1 MWKPFIKNQS
11 IAPALQAFRELD
23 IEMFRTHVAQ
33 LNDAEQQAL
42 QFIKRALEQD
52 SPDHLKIALEMKQ
65 PLVEVDRLFQT
76 LVTCQNRQQLLEM
89 LLAYGLDVNQV
100 YTLEGHRSIVRQPLE
115 FPIGLYA
122 ARHSELWALVAEKL
136 DFTYTMHLQRSD
148 QFMETHELNLLDLV
162 LLLDIEEELTV
173 RVLDQLCECKATV
186 GLAERL
192 QRPASPLL
200 LKTIEADAYLPTFVY
215 AKHYF
220 PFYALIG
227 RQIVLFQSLL
237 NRVIQASIASEIIED
252 ALLAFHNHQPGLA
265 LTWGDAYIE
274 QLYEMGLVLRK
285 TGHADFRKM
294 DAEYVLSEYDEVI
307 ERLRD

>member
-237 NRVIQASIASEIIED
+237 NRVIQASIASEMIED

-285 TGHADFRKM
+285 TGHVDFRKM

>member
-52 SPDHLKIALEMKQ
+52 SPAHLKIALEMKQ

-100 YTLEGHRSIVRQPLE
+100 YTLEGHRSIVRQPLQ
-115 FPIGLYA
+115 FPVGLYA

-200 LKTIEADAYLPTFVY
+200 LKTIEADAYLATFVY

-227 RQIVLFQSLL
+227 RQTVLFQSLL
-237 NRVIQASIASEIIED
+237 NRVMQASIASEMIED

-285 TGHADFRKM
+285 TGHVDFREM
-294 DAEYVLSEYDEVI
+294 DEEYVLPEYKGIVN
-307 ERLRD
+307 RLND

>member
-52 SPDHLKIALEMKQ
+52 SPAHLKIALEMKQ

-100 YTLEGHRSIVRQPLE
+100 YTLEGHRSIVRQPLH
-115 FPIGLYA
+115 FPVGLYA
-122 ARHSELWALVAEKL
+122 AHHSELWALVAEKL

-220 PFYALIG
+220 PFYSLIG
-227 RQIVLFQSLL
+227 RQTVLFQSLL
-237 NRVIQASIASEIIED
+237 NRVMQASIASEIIED

-285 TGHADFRKM
+285 TGHVDFREM
-294 DAEYVLSEYDEVI
+294 DAEYVLPEYRGIVN
-307 ERLRD
+307 RLND

>member
-52 SPDHLKIALEMKQ
+52 SPAHLKIALEMKQ

-89 LLAYGLDVNQV
+89 LLADGLDVNQV
-100 YTLEGHRSIVRQPLE
+100 YTLEGHRSIVRQPLH
-115 FPIGLYA
+115 FPVGLYA

-136 DFTYTMHLQRSD
+136 DVTYTMHLQRSD

-162 LLLDIEEELTV
+162 LLLDIEEELTI

-200 LKTIEADAYLPTFVY
+200 LKTIKADAYLPTFVY

-227 RQIVLFQSLL
+227 RQTVLFQSLL
-237 NRVIQASIASEIIED
+237 NRVMQASIASEMIED

-285 TGHADFRKM
+285 TGHVDFREM
-294 DAEYVLSEYDEVI
+294 DAEYVLPEYKGIVN
-307 ERLRD
+307 RLND

>member
-1 MWKPFIKNQS
+1 MWKPFTKNQS

-23 IEMFRTHVAQ
+23 VETFRVHVTQ
-33 LNDAEQQAL
+33 LNDVEQQAL
-42 QFIKRALEQD
+42 QFIKRSLELD
-52 SPDHLKIALEMKQ
+52 SPAHLKLALEMKQ

-76 LVTCQNRQQLLEM
+76 LVTCQHRHQLLEM
-89 LLAYGLDVNQV
+89 LLAYGLDANQIH
-100 YTLEGHRSIVRQPLE
+100 TLEGHRSIVRQPLH
-115 FPIGLYA
+115 FPVGLYA
-122 ARHSELWALVAEKL
+122 ARHPELWALIAETL

-162 LLLDIEEELTV
+162 LLLDIEEELTIL
-173 RVLDQLCECKATV
+173 VLDQLGECKATV

-192 QRPASPLL
+192 QRPSSPLL
-200 LKTIEADAYLPTFVY
+200 LKTIEANAYLPTFVY

-227 RQIVLFQSLL
+227 RQTSLFQSLL
-237 NRVIQASIASEIIED
+237 NRVMQEADSSKVCED

-274 QLYEMGLVLRK
+274 QLYEMGLVLREM
-285 TGHADFRKM
+285 GHVDFGRV
-294 DAEYVLSEYDEVI
+294 DAEYVLPEYRKIVD
-307 ERLRD
+307 RLNN

>member
-122 ARHSELWALVAEKL
+122 ARHYELWALVAEKL

-227 RQIVLFQSLL
+227 RQTVLFQSLL
-237 NRVIQASIASEIIED
+237 NRVMQASIASEMIED

-285 TGHADFRKM
+285 TGHVDFRKM

>member
-52 SPDHLKIALEMKQ
+52 SPAHLKIALEMKQ

-100 YTLEGHRSIVRQPLE
+100 YTLEGHRSIVRQPLQ
-115 FPIGLYA
+115 FPVGLYA

-200 LKTIEADAYLPTFVY
+200 LKTIEADAYLATFVY

-227 RQIVLFQSLL
+227 RQTVLFQSLL
-237 NRVIQASIASEIIED
+237 NRVMQASIASEMIED

-285 TGHADFRKM
+285 TGHVDFREM
-294 DAEYVLSEYDEVI
+294 DAEYVLPEYDEVI
-307 ERLRD
+307 ERLRG

>member
-148 QFMETHELNLLDLV
+148 RFMETHELNLLDLV

-227 RQIVLFQSLL
+227 RQTVLFQSLL
-237 NRVIQASIASEIIED
+237 NRVMQASIASEMIED

-285 TGHADFRKM
+285 TGHVDFRKM